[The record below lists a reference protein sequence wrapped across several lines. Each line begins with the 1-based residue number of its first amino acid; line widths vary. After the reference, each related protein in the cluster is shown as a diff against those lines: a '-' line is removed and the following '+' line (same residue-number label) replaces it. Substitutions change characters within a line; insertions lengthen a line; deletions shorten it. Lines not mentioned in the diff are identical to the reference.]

1 MNCKKTTFLF
11 LFFFELMIISAST
24 IVAQERITTEKY
36 IETYKSI
43 AIRKMQE
50 YKIPASITLAQAI
63 LESGSGNSEL
73 ARKAN
78 NHFGIK
84 CHKDWTGATFQMT
97 DDAPNECF
105 RKYKDPEESFRDHSI
120 FLTQR
125 ERYADLFKLDIADYK
140 SWATGLK
147 KAGYATNPLYAEL
160 LINIIEKFD
169 LTQYDRVSKTEKNLN
184 TDHFPEANKYDF
196 IPVNPSDFMVV
207 GKSDSGRFVHQNNG
221 SKVIY
226 FREGDDIERIAD
238 EFKIYGFQLYKY
250 NDFEKDFKPKK
261 GMMIYLEAK
270 HRKSANVKEHIF
282 REGESLHAVSQLY
295 GIRLKRLE
303 KMNKLKIGES
313 VKPGTK
319 LRLR

>member
-1 MNCKKTTFLF
+1 
-11 LFFFELMIISAST
+11 MIISAST